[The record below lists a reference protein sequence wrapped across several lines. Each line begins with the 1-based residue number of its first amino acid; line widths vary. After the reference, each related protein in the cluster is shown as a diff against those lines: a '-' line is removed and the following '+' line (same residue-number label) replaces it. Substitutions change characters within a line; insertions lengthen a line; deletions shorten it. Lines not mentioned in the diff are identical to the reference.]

1 MSKLRVLS
9 YAVSLD
15 GFSAGTDQSLEFPLG
30 VRGPELMEW
39 FFPTRVF
46 QRMHGFGEDGE
57 TGVDNGFAER
67 GFDNIGA
74 WILGRNMFGPV
85 RGPWPD
91 DSWRGWW
98 GEERRYH
105 VPVFVLTHYARA
117 PLEMAGGT
125 TFHFVTG
132 GIHEAL
138 ERARDAAGGRD
149 IRLGGGAA
157 TIRQYL
163 RAGLI
168 DDLHLALRPVLLGRG
183 ESLFA
188 GLDLDALGYECER
201 TQAGE
206 RATHVFLRKRA
217 A

>member
-1 MSKLRVLS
+1 
-9 YAVSLD
+9 
-15 GFSAGTDQSLEFPLG
+15 
-30 VRGPELMEW
+30 
-39 FFPTRVF
+39 
-46 QRMHGFGEDGE
+46 
-57 TGVDNGFAER
+57 
-67 GFDNIGA
+67 
-74 WILGRNMFGPV
+74 MFGPV

-91 DSWRGWW
+91 ESWRGWW
-98 GEERRYH
+98 GEEPPYR

-163 RAGLI
+163 RAGLVE
-168 DDLHLALRPVLLGRG
+168 DLHLALRPVLMGRG

>member
-1 MSKLRVLS
+1 
-9 YAVSLD
+9 
-15 GFSAGTDQSLEFPLG
+15 
-30 VRGPELMEW
+30 
-39 FFPTRVF
+39 
-46 QRMHGFGEDGE
+46 
-57 TGVDNGFAER
+57 
-67 GFDNIGA
+67 
-74 WILGRNMFGPV
+74 
-85 RGPWPD
+85 
-91 DSWRGWW
+91 
-98 GEERRYH
+98 

-163 RAGLI
+163 RAGLVE
-168 DDLHLALRPVLLGRG
+168 DLHLALRPVLMGRG